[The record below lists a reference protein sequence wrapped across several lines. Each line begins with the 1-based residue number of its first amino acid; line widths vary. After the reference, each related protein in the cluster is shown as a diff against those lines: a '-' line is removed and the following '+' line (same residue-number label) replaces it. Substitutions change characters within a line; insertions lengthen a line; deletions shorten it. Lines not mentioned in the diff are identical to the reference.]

1 MDDAAARQQATII
14 MMVALALGACTPQQD
29 VAQCEVEAIRLIQ
42 ITYANFP
49 TTQLADMWPH
59 A

>member
-49 TTQLADMWPH
+49 TT
-59 A
+59 